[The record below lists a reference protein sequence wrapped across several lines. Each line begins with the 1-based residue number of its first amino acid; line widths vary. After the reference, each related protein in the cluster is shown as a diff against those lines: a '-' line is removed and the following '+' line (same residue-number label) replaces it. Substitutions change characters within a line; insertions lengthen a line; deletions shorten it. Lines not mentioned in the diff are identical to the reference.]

1 MPITTLINYLR
12 PNYYIG
18 AIHDQEAFNLYDRD
32 SHGNNRHP
40 YHIYVRFSPA
50 NSTIFF
56 SVYYERTNWET
67 EYLNAKNRSD
77 IIQRDMHNNPSWANI
92 CNALNVN
99 ANWFGEWNQ
108 TRAHGDCKFTF
119 AHDNVPPNESQ
130 LKEIKNLIDLIFTCF

>member
-32 SHGNNRHP
+32 SHGNNPHP

-67 EYLNAKNRSD
+67 EYQNAKNRSD
-77 IIQRDMHNNPSWANI
+77 AIQSAMQNDSKWADI
-92 CNALNVN
+92 CKALNVN
-99 ANWFGEWNQ
+99 ANWFGKWEKKGV
-108 TRAHGDCKFTF
+108 HGHCKFTF
-119 AHDNVPPNESQ
+119 ANDNVPPNEFK
-130 LKEIKNLIDLIFTCF
+130 LNGIKDLVDLIFTRF